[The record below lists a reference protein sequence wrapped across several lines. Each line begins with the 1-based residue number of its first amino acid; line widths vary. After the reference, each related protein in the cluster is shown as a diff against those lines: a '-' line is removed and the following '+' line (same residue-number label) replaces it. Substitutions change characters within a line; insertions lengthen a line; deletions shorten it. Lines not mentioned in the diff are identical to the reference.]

1 VSPARK
7 ASKKAATK
15 TQAKKSTARKK
26 AVAKKS
32 TGKTTKANVGTKK
45 PVAKKSTTRK
55 STTRKSAAKT
65 TTKKTKAKVAT
76 TKARSER
83 RARTKGAGPEGAAL
97 SANGVRAILAGVP
110 DADLRELYRFWS
122 GERGTR
128 SAADQEDVRRKVAQQ
143 MEDPE
148 VIETRVAGLGR
159 RLATILDL
167 HLEAPRYERSLED
180 LEQASALAYLSK
192 YDLEASLT
200 VLERRALLIS
210 GESRKAQCYGKRCT
224 SIPVELGDAILRQ
237 RRARRRG
244 IFDAFTL
251 RGHLDRMYDDPAR
264 ASRTPPH
271 RLREMYKMYA
281 NETAAVARI
290 ERLPEEM
297 RGLVE
302 KTVLEFGGILPR
314 ALFERIDT
322 ELSWKGRGWGQKL
335 EESLVGTVERLE
347 LGRYGIH
354 HNDETLM
361 VFNEVALAWLRRVA
375 VPGDPD
381 DPYEE
386 ESFGVDLASNI
397 SRFIGFIID
406 HDVRFTQRGE
416 IFKTTEKRILTELIP
431 NPGREMARSEV
442 LAFIYGF
449 ARHAKLIESTG
460 ERTFR
465 LTAAGRDWEPLELDA
480 KLKKLLEYAGE
491 ERGLGG
497 EHYHQTRMRRILMRL
512 LKRVEPGVWY
522 DLMYVP
528 FLARNTY
535 LCSLDELAVE
545 DYFAARSQAGEYT
558 PMEDVQR
565 LAWNLV
571 SWVRQR
577 LFLLGIVDLGYDSAE
592 RPVAV
597 RLTRTGARLLG
608 VSDDS
613 AEGGPLVGNLIV
625 TPDFQVV
632 LFPTGDDDEL
642 IHDLD
647 RFCEREKHASLIQF
661 RISEHSVHRALT
673 EGMFLKRILSTLEK
687 HSRTPVPQNVV
698 YSVRDWAGHAGL
710 LHLSQ
715 AHVVRSEN
723 PDILKRFQQDVGV
736 KAYVREGIDEQHV
749 QMKTSIALRRM
760 QSLLRDLGHLVELDE

>member
-1 VSPARK
+1 MSPGSK
-7 ASKKAATK
+7 KTSSKKTASKKAAR
-15 TQAKKSTARKK
+15 KKTARKATKK
-26 AVAKKS
+26 ATTQAAGRKAASKTSSKKATKKTAS
-32 TGKTTKANVGTKK
+32 KASKKTTKKATAAG
-45 PVAKKSTTRK
+45 RK
-55 STTRKSAAKT
+55 R
-65 TTKKTKAKVAT
+65 AT
-76 TKARSER
+76 QSSRARSAPER
-83 RARTKGAGPEGAAL
+83 RARAKERPDVSER
-97 SANGVRAILAGVP
+97 SAILEILSGVP

-122 GERGTR
+122 GERGAR
-128 SAADQEDVRRKVAQQ
+128 PPGDAEDVRAEVGAW
-143 MEDPE
+143 MADPE
-148 VIETRVAGLGR
+148 IVEARVAGLGR

-180 LEQASALAYLSK
+180 LERAQALQYLSK

-200 VLERRALLIS
+200 VLERRALLVS
-210 GESRKAQCYGKRCT
+210 GESRKAASFGQRCT
-224 SIPVELGDAILRQ
+224 AVPVEIGDGILRQ

-281 NETAAVARI
+281 NETASVARI
-290 ERLPEEM
+290 ERLPDEL

-314 ALFERIDT
+314 ALFDRIDT
-322 ELSWKGRGWGQKL
+322 ELSWNGRTWGQKL

-361 VFNEVALAWLRRVA
+361 VFNEVALAWLKRVA

-431 NPGREMARSEV
+431 NPGREMSRSEV

-460 ERTFR
+460 ERTFT
-465 LTAAGRDWEPLELDA
+465 LTAAGREWEPLELDN
-480 KLKKLLEYAGE
+480 KLKRLLEYSVE

-497 EHYHQTRMRRILMRL
+497 EHYHQMRMRRILMRL

-577 LFLLGIVDLGYDSAE
+577 LFLLGVIDLGYDSAE
-592 RPVAV
+592 RPVAM

-608 VSDDS
+608 VADHAGD
-613 AEGGPLVGNLIV
+613 GLPHVGNLVV

-647 RFCEREKHASLIQF
+647 RFCEREKHASLVQF
-661 RISEHSVHRALT
+661 RVSERSIHRALS
-673 EGMFLKRILSTLEK
+673 EGMFLKRILTTLEA

-698 YSVRDWAGHAGL
+698 YSIRDWAGHAGL
-710 LHLSQ
+710 LHLSSDHIIR
-715 AHVVRSEN
+715 AES
-723 PDILKRFQQDVGV
+723 PDVLKRFQQDAGV
-736 KAYVREGIDEQHV
+736 RPYLRGVLDEQRV
-749 QMKTSIALRRM
+749 KMKSSVAVRRM
-760 QSLLRDLGHLVELDE
+760 QSLLRELGHLVELDE